1 MLSAVVCVVGCRQLL
16 AWDAACCLLPA
27 VCCRLFAAGP
37 AFPFF
42 LFFKDFVVLTSLMN
56 FGGFLSK

>member
-1 MLSAVVCVVGCRQLL
+1 
-16 AWDAACCLLPA
+16 LLPA

-42 LFFKDFVVLTSLMN
+42 LFYKDFVVLTSLMN